1 MKCPGCGAQAGDVE
15 CAACGLVFAKMLKVL
30 EPKPTPPPNLWLGRM
45 IAAVV
50 VVAWLSGLAAFYLV
64 SRKPR

>member
-1 MKCPGCGAQAGDVE
+1 MKCPNCGTQSGEVE
-15 CAACGLVFAKMLKVL
+15 CPSCGLVFAKILKAL

-50 VVAWLSGLAAFYLV
+50 IVSWMSALALYFLLH
-64 SRKPR
+64 RTR